1 MVHNLTLG
9 VWSTRSWTRINTF
22 LSDAGS
28 VAGAVRVDGALRSTV
43 GRDSDIV
50 REAGAGRHLPVHAVL
65 TLGEGAAGGGVAGI
79 NVLLDDHVLL
89 GQGHLDTV
97 TEGVS
102 GVSRRTLAD
111 GVVVDDLTPGVV
123 ATCSWTGVDT
133 LLVDAG
139 RELVTVRADHTL
151 RPAVGR
157 VALVAGDTGTHADSI
172 DLPVLTVGAAGVWVA
187 GVSWLDWRRRRDEST
202 GGGGVSCVSRV
213 AGADGIVVPHGA
225 LGVPPTGPGT
235 GVTTL
240 LLDTGQVVGTLSVD
254 QTLRSAAHVRVSDV
268 VLDTPAGSGSVPGGA
283 LCVGSAGRGIAGVDR
298 VGSGDDLGQER
309 AAREGVSG
317 VLGGAGAD
325 GVVVDGGTPGVVPTG
340 PDTGVGTLLLDTGLV
355 TRTLSIED
363 TLRPT
368 VGRGSDEAR
377 ETGAGLVAVD
387 LSALSVGTTRRGHT
401 GDGRSLGDCSDLWE
415 ATAAVEWVSAV
426 LARTGADRIVVD
438 DLALGVSST
447 GARTGVHTPLL
458 DTGHGQRT
466 LRAKETLR
474 PTVGRT
480 SEVSLEAGADR
491 ARSLCPALAVRAAG
505 VRVTGVHGLG
515 GRS

>member
-1 MVHNLTLG
+1 MTLG
-9 VWSTRSWTRINTF
+9 VWSTRSWTGVNTF
-22 LSDAGS
+22 LSDTGS
-28 VAGAVRVDGALRSTV
+28 VAGAVWVDGTLRSTV
-43 GRDSDIV
+43 GRDPDIV
-50 REAGAGRHLPVHAVL
+50 GQTGAGRHLAVHAVL

-79 NVLLDDHVLL
+79 DVLLDDHGLL
-89 GQGHLDTV
+89 HLDAV

-123 ATCSWTGVDT
+123 ATSPRTGVDT

-151 RPAVGR
+151 WPAVRR
-157 VALVAGDTGTHADSI
+157 VALVAWDTGTHTDTI
-172 DLPVLTVGAAGVWVA
+172 DLPVLTVGTTGIRVA
-187 GVSWLDWRRRRDEST
+187 GVGRLDRRRRRDEGT

-225 LGVPPTGPGT
+225 LGVPPAGPRT
-235 GVTTL
+235 GVATL

-254 QTLRSAAHVRVSDV
+254 QTLWSAAHVRVSDV
-268 VLDTPAGSGSVPGGA
+268 VLDTSAGSGSVPGGA
-283 LCVGSAGRGIAGVDR
+283 LCVGSTGRGVAGVDR

-325 GVVVDGGTPGVVPTG
+325 GIVVDGGTPSVVPTG

-387 LSALSVGTTRRGHT
+387 LSALSVRTTRRGHT

-415 ATAAVEWVSAV
+415 ATAAVEGVSAV
-426 LARTGADRIVVD
+426 LTRTGADGIVVD
-438 DLALGVSST
+438 DLTLCVSST
-447 GARTGVHTPLL
+447 GAGTGIHTSLL

-466 LRAKETLR
+466 LRAEQTLW

-491 ARSLCPALAVRAAG
+491 PRSLWPALAVRTAG
-505 VRVTGVHGLG
+505 VRVTRVHGLG